1 MLALEVK
8 PRDGK
13 DSSETLRMS
22 GVIPAVLYGPKEAA
36 ASISIDGRQLESV
49 WREAGETTVITL
61 KGVGGDKDTLIHD
74 VQMHPVTGKILHA
87 DFYVLE
93 KGKKIEIAVPLEF
106 VGDAPA
112 EKLGHIIV
120 KALHEIEIEVAP
132 AELPHNLEVDI
143 SKLVEVGDHI
153 TAADIKLPPSATLVT
168 HAEEI
173 VASVTAFHEEK
184 IEEPAPAL
192 EAAVP
197 AEGAAAPETAPA
209 EDKKE

>member
-8 PRDGK
+8 TRDEK
-13 DSSETLRMS
+13 VSSDALRAE
-22 GVIPAVLYGPKEAA
+22 GLIPAVLYGPKEAPT
-36 ASISIDGRQLESV
+36 SISIDGRQLESV

-74 VQMHPVTGKILHA
+74 VQLHPLTSKILHA

-93 KGKKIEIAVPLEF
+93 KGKKIEISVPLEF
-106 VGDAPA
+106 IGEAPA

-120 KALHEIEIEVAP
+120 KALHEVEIEVAP
-132 AELPHNLEVDI
+132 AELPHNLEVDL
-143 SKLVEVGDHI
+143 STLNNVGDHI
-153 TAADIKLPPSATLVT
+153 TADMIKLPASATLIT

-184 IEEPAPAL
+184 VEEAVVPAPATEVADAP
-192 EAAVP
+192 EAAP
-197 AEGAAAPETAPA
+197 TEE
-209 EDKKE
+209 KKA